1 MKLKM
6 KKIVSNLY
14 DKINSTNNEVRLIL
28 PENDLRILEAKK
40 KLKRLGFQIIEIE
53 EFKDYKNTFFDH
65 SRKLKFAKNW
75 PRQKLDEYLNE
86 PLNLA
91 LNILKSGFADAL
103 VAGAVLPTSEIARN
117 SLRIIGL
124 SKSSNCLSSSFLM
137 ISPNQNKVF
146 SYADCAII
154 PEPSESQLADIAYS
168 TALNHEL
175 LTSEKP
181 KVAFLSFSTNSSA
194 DHYRVKKV
202 KKAIEIF
209 SNKYPSILHE
219 NCEVQFDAAINCDIA
234 EKKYSKSVLRGD
246 ANVLIYPNLDAGN
259 IAYKITERI
268 GMYDAI
274 GPLLQGL
281 KFSIHDLSR
290 GCKVDDIVDISI
302 IAAYQGMF
310 NANV

>member
-14 DKINSTNNEVRLIL
+14 DKIISTNNEVRLIL
-28 PENDLRILEAKK
+28 PEFDSRILEAKK
-40 KLKRLGFQIIEIE
+40 KLKRLGFRIVEIE
-53 EFKDYKNTFFDH
+53 KFQDYKSTFYDN
-65 SRKLKFAKNW
+65 SRRLKFAKNW
-75 PRQKLDEYLNE
+75 PREKLDEYLNE
-86 PLNLA
+86 PFNLA
-91 LNILKSGFADAL
+91 LNILKLGQADAL

-117 SLRIIGL
+117 SLRIVGL
-124 SKSSNCLSSSFLM
+124 SKSSNCLSSTFLM
-137 ISPNQNKVF
+137 ISPDQNKVF

-154 PEPSESQLADIAYS
+154 PEPSEFQLADIAYS
-168 TALNHEL
+168 TALNHKL
-175 LTSEKP
+175 LTSEQP

-209 SNKYPSILHE
+209 SNKYPAILHE
-219 NCEVQFDAAINCDIA
+219 NCEVQFDAAINCGIA
-234 EKKYSKSVLRGD
+234 EKKYSKSILRGD

-302 IAAYQGMF
+302 IAAYQGML
-310 NANV
+310 NANL